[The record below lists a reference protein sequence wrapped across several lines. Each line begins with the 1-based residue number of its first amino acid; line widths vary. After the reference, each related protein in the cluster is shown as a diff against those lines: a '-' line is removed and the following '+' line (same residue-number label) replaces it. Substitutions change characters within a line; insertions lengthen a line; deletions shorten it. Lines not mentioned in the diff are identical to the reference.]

1 MIGFAG
7 IWSLSLSIRQ
17 IKHFDQT
24 MELDEKLGS
33 IKFV

>member
-7 IWSLSLSIRQ
+7 IWSLSIRQ
-17 IKHFDQT
+17 IKHSDQT

-33 IKFV
+33 IKFI